1 VFTSMVNI
9 SGPSL
14 SVGPLTAAR
23 RLAGGA
29 SPPLSRD
36 STPALPPLT
45 IAHGAQVH
53 VAASSSAAAI
63 RIQQR
68 PLPLPG
74 DRAAS
79 ADSVRKIR

>member
-1 VFTSMVNI
+1 MVNI

-14 SVGPLTAAR
+14 SVGPPPLTVAAAHR
-23 RLAGGA
+23 RRT
-29 SPPLSRD
+29 SPPPPSRD

-45 IAHGAQVH
+45 INHGAQVH
-53 VAASSSAAAI
+53 VAAGSAAAI

-74 DRAAS
+74 ERATS